1 MGINII
7 FLKIKN
13 YLLRIYEN
21 IYTKNIKC
29 LLIFNIF
36 FLNSVTIGAVFIIED
51 SASIEQKSILTSD
64 NFFIVF
70 SYNSDGVFTSNT
82 QFTGT
87 SKCVGAH
94 SFKKTK
100 PETLEN
106 SIRTIND
113 LCAYKSGKYEFY
125 IPFQTFDFDTSK
137 TMAIKVPIISGTGPF
152 KYLNG
157 VLCDV
162 AWITYN
168 NEGYKSAYLMQATC
182 KISDS
187 KMEKIKN
194 FKEWR

>member
-36 FLNSVTIGAVFIIED
+36 FLNSITIGAVFIIED

-100 PETLEN
+100 PDTMEN
-106 SIRTIND
+106 STRTIND

-152 KYLNG
+152 KHLNG

-187 KMEKIKN
+187 KMEKIQN
-194 FKEWR
+194 FKEWE